1 MRILPAKE
9 NKSIKLGFATFS
21 MAFSVLTLEIV
32 LIRVFDFILTPN
44 LGYLVVSSAMFCL
57 GLAGVYEG
65 NRSREVNPRIAHLP
79 LLFGAAV
86 CGVRPGLNGL
96 PLDLDKVFQEP
107 FLQLASTLGMFVLLG
122 LPFFLAGLY
131 FSRVFS
137 LYPGRIASLYCW
149 DLVGAALGSFAFLAV
164 FSSIGP
170 GGVLLCA
177 AGVAFLA
184 SASLMGKSPVT
195 AFLVAL
201 ALVAGGIPFAGS
213 STTFIFFQHQAKGQ
227 YLPGGGVK
235 KAQRSGTIEFT
246 AWDPVSRIDVLSSP
260 KEKDMAYDGG
270 TQATT
275 IFPFDADYSRLR
287 SDIPGSTLSH
297 FWNRGVLASHYLM
310 RETGARVLV
319 IGAGAGQEVK
329 AALMYGA
336 SRVDAVEMVQ
346 TVIDLSRDRYS
357 TYNGGIFGD
366 PRVNLV
372 HGEGRAFV
380 RANDRTYDIIQI
392 YSNHTTSSIASG
404 SGAADTTYLLTVEA
418 FEEYFSHLS
427 IGGLLQINHPVYP
440 RLVTTA
446 AKAWRQLG
454 RGDFR
459 RHVVVWQRDPR
470 RFSDIKPTF
479 LVKMTPWEPKEI
491 QALTAFFTEKGDE
504 AIPWVVAEDPLH
516 TDAGFLPED
525 FFTGVGD
532 DRLFADSAIRLMPAT
547 DDAPFFKFIRKS
559 LGKITLSQQGGVD
572 KATAGWLN
580 SHVTHSI
587 PMDIIHLFLLAG
599 LSVVVAAACVGILL
613 IRRDRSNTWSGRGFV
628 VTYFSFLGIGFIII
642 EVVFIQKFM
651 KIIGYPVYA
660 FSVVICALLLS
671 AGLGSLFSARLRRH
685 HASSMVWVPFALTI
699 LYGVSLQFGFD
710 GLSALLMRTP
720 MTVRLVTSFLLMTPL
735 GFFLGM
741 PFPLGIAAIEHWGRQ
756 AIAWAWGMNGLATV
770 TGSLLASVI
779 SLFFG
784 FNLALICA
792 FLCYAGALV
801 SFMISGQCKEKTIG
815 TGDDTDGGQETPSII
830 QETAR

>member
-1 MRILPAKE
+1 MR
-9 NKSIKLGFATFS
+9 LGFATFS

-44 LGYLVVSSAMFCL
+44 LGYLIISSAMFCL
-57 GLAGVYEG
+57 GLAGVYEA
-65 NRSREVNPRIAHLP
+65 NRSRDHDPRTAHLP
-79 LLFGAAV
+79 ILFGAAV
-86 CGVRPGLNGL
+86 CCVRPGLNWL
-96 PLDLDKVFQEP
+96 PLDLDRVFQEP
-107 FLQLASTLGMFVLLG
+107 FLQVASTLGMFVLLG

-137 LYPGRIASLYCW
+137 SYPGRIAALYCW
-149 DLVGAALGSFAFLAV
+149 DLVGASLGSFAFLAV

-170 GGVLLCA
+170 GGLLICV
-177 AGVAFLA
+177 AGVALLA
-184 SASLMGKSPVT
+184 SASLIGKHPIA
-195 AFLVAL
+195 AFLVVL
-201 ALVAGGIPFAGS
+201 ALVVGGIPFAGS
-213 STTFIFFQHQAKGQ
+213 STTFIFLQHQAKGE
-227 YLPGGGVK
+227 YLPCGGVK
-235 KAQRSGTIEFT
+235 EAQRTGNIEFT
-246 AWDPVSRIDVLSSP
+246 AWDPVSRIDVLSEP
-260 KEKDMAYDGG
+260 KEKDIAYDGG

-275 IFPFDADYSRLR
+275 IFPFDGDYNKLR
-287 SDIPGSTLSH
+287 SDIPGSTQFH

-310 RETGARVLV
+310 RDKGARVLV

-346 TVIDLSRDRYS
+346 FVIDLNRNRYS
-357 TYNGGIFGD
+357 AYNGGILKD
-366 PRVNLV
+366 PRVYLV

-380 RANDRTYDIIQI
+380 RASDRTYDIIQI

-404 SGAADTTYLLTVEA
+404 SGAADVTYLLTVEA
-418 FEEYFSHLS
+418 FEEYFRHLS
-427 IGGLLQINHPVYP
+427 VGGLLQINHPVYP
-440 RLVTTA
+440 RLITTA

-454 RGDFR
+454 RTDFR

-470 RFSDIKPTF
+470 RLGDVKPTF
-479 LVKMTPWEPKEI
+479 LMKMTPWEPKEI
-491 QALTAFFTEKGDE
+491 DALTAFFTEKGDE

-516 TDAGFLPED
+516 KDVSFLPAE
-525 FFTGVGD
+525 FFRGD
-532 DRLFADSAIRLMPAT
+532 GGDRLFGDSSIRLTPAT
-547 DDAPFFKFIRKS
+547 DDTPFFKFIRKS
-559 LGKITLSQQGGVD
+559 LGKVTPSRQGGLD
-572 KATAGWLN
+572 RATAGWLN
-580 SHVTHSI
+580 SYVTHSI

-599 LSVVVAAACVGILL
+599 LSVVIAAACVGILL
-613 IRRDRSNTWSGRGFV
+613 IRRNRSNTWSGKGFV
-628 VTYFSFLGIGFIII
+628 VSYFSFLGIGFIII

-660 FSVVICALLLS
+660 FSMVICALLLS
-671 AGLGSLFSARLRRH
+671 AGIGSLFSARLRRQY
-685 HASSMVWVPFALTI
+685 SPSIVWAPFILVI

-710 GLSALLMRTP
+710 VLGELLMRAP
-720 MTVRLVTSFLLMTPL
+720 MTVRLITSFLLMMPL

-741 PFPLGIAAIEHWGRQ
+741 PFPLGITAIEHWGRQ

-801 SFMISGQCKEKTIG
+801 SFMITGQGRDKTTG
-815 TGDDTDGGQETPSII
+815 TGDHAASGQ
-830 QETAR
+830 

>member
-1 MRILPAKE
+1 MR
-9 NKSIKLGFATFS
+9 LGFATFS

-44 LGYLVVSSAMFCL
+44 LGYLIVSSAMFCL
-57 GLAGVYEG
+57 GLAGVYEA
-65 NRSREVNPRIAHLP
+65 NRSRDHNPRIVHLP
-79 LLFGAAV
+79 LLFGVAV
-86 CGVRPGLNGL
+86 CCVRPGLNWL
-96 PLDLDKVFQEP
+96 PMDLDRLFQEP

-149 DLVGAALGSFAFLAV
+149 DLVGASLGSFAFLAV

-184 SASLMGKSPVT
+184 SASLIGKRPVA

-213 STTFIFFQHQAKGQ
+213 NTTFIFFQHQAKGQ

-235 KAQRSGTIEFT
+235 KAQRIGDIEFT
-246 AWDPVSRIDVLSSP
+246 AWDPVSRIDVLSGP
-260 KEKDMAYDGG
+260 REKDVAYDGG
-270 TQATT
+270 TQSTT
-275 IFPFDADYSRLR
+275 IFPFDGDYRRLR

-310 RETGARVLV
+310 RDKGARVLV

-329 AALMYGA
+329 AALMFGA
-336 SRVDAVEMVQ
+336 SRVDAVEMVRS
-346 TVIDLSRDRYS
+346 VLDLSRNRYS
-357 TYNGGIFGD
+357 TYNGGIFRD
-366 PRVNLV
+366 PRVKLV
-372 HGEGRAFV
+372 HGEGRAFL
-380 RANDRTYDIIQI
+380 RANDQSYDIIQI

-427 IGGLLQINHPVYP
+427 VGGLLQINHPIYP

-454 RGDFR
+454 RTDFR

-470 RFSDIKPTF
+470 RFSDIKPAF
-479 LVKMTPWEPKEI
+479 LVKMTPWKPTEI
-491 QALTAFFTEKGDE
+491 DDLNAFFSEKGDE

-516 TDAGFLPED
+516 ADAGFLPAE
-525 FFTGVGD
+525 FFKGDGD
-532 DRLFADSAIRLMPAT
+532 DRLFGDSSIRLTPST
-547 DDAPFFKFIRKS
+547 DDTPFFKFIRKS
-559 LGKITLSQQGGVD
+559 FGKITPSRQGGLD

-613 IRRDRSNTWSGRGFV
+613 IRRDRSNTWSGKGFV
-628 VTYFSFLGIGFIII
+628 VSYFSFLGIGFIII

-651 KIIGYPVYA
+651 KVIGYPVFA

-685 HASSMVWVPFALTI
+685 HAPSILWAPFVLVI
-699 LYGVSLQFGFD
+699 LYGVSLLFGFNA
-710 GLSALLMRTP
+710 LSELLMRAP
-720 MTVRLVTSFLLMTPL
+720 MTVRLATSFLLMMPL

-741 PFPLGIAAIEHWGRQ
+741 PFPLGITAIEHWGRQ

-770 TGSLLASVI
+770 AGSLMASVI

-784 FNLALICA
+784 FNVALICA

-801 SFMISGQCKEKTIG
+801 SFMIIKRQHGLPAS
-815 TGDDTDGGQETPSII
+815 
-830 QETAR
+830 